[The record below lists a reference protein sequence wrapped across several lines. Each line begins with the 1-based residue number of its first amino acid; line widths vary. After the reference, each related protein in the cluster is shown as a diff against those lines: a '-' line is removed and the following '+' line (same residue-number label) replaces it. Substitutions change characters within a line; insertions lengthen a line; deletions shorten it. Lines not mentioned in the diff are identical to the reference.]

1 MGKKI
6 EKSESST
13 FEAQL
18 SSLEQIVQSL
28 EDGELTLEQSLT
40 QFEKGVK
47 LTRECQSILDTA
59 EQKVSVLTAGKLED
73 ANLD

>member
-1 MGKKI
+1 M
-6 EKSESST
+6 
-13 FEAQL
+13 
-18 SSLEQIVQSL
+18 EQIVQSL